1 MLPGK
6 LESRRWFNLMNQTK
20 GESSPRALNAIAT
33 AAPSSLPG
41 EKVPATAPLVTY
53 LRMMF
58 ALGFWRCNKSVHLA
72 VRVKVR
78 SRDLPLIVN
87 AVVRSRHRFG
97 EVKRDRPLRLS
108 FDQEAVGTL
117 RIVEFPAPRTDDVL
131 LPVDFEGKGYS
142 RCCHLV
148 RPLHRGSRTGS
159 TRRPPSGGRGSYR
172 CHQ

>member
-1 MLPGK
+1 
-6 LESRRWFNLMNQTK
+6 
-20 GESSPRALNAIAT
+20 
-33 AAPSSLPG
+33 
-41 EKVPATAPLVTY
+41 
-53 LRMMF
+53 MF

-87 AVVRSRHRFG
+87 AVVRSRDRFG

-108 FDQEAVGTL
+108 FVQEAVGTL

-131 LPVDFEGKGYS
+131 LPVDFEGKSIADAAIWCDPCTGEVELGV
-142 RCCHLV
+142 LV
-148 RPLHRGSRTGS
+148 AA
-159 TRRPPSGGRGSYR
+159 PSGGRGSYR